1 MSAVTW
7 LPQSTWLVQVATAP
21 DTTYTRIVADRNW
34 LDVLVQIEQAIVPLL
49 LIALLAAIAFSVY
62 KAGQGIDQVKRILL
76 TSSGDISG
84 AAHSVRTVAE
94 DVRAITTSVRGDVE
108 AVGDTVRDVNAKI
121 KSAVSQAETRVRRL
135 DALVEVAQEEA
146 EDFVVSAASTLR
158 GIREGGSVLRR
169 SFLFA
174 RRNGLFG
181 RKKRRGWRDRSSL
194 RERAALR
201 ERATLR
207 EVERERTRAG
217 DDQPRI
223 RRRVPDQS

>member
-1 MSAVTW
+1 MSTAPW
-7 LPQSTWLVQVATAP
+7 LPESLWAMQVASAP
-21 DTTYTRIVADRNW
+21 DTTYTRIVTDRSW
-34 LDVLVQIEQAIVPLL
+34 FDVLILIEQAIVPLL
-49 LIALLAAIAFSVY
+49 LIALLAAIAFGVY

-108 AVGDTVRDVNAKI
+108 AVGETVRDVNSRI
-121 KSAVSQAETRVRRL
+121 KSAVSHAEMRARRL

-146 EDFVVSAASTLR
+146 EDFVVSAAATLR
-158 GIREGGSVLRR
+158 GMKEGASVLRR
-169 SFLFA
+169 SFFFT

-181 RKKRRGWRDRSSL
+181 RKRKRGWRERATL

-201 ERATLR
+201 ERAER
-207 EVERERTRAG
+207 RERERAG
-217 DDQPRI
+217 SDQPRI
-223 RRRVPDQS
+223 RRRVPDES

>member
-1 MSAVTW
+1 MSLVSS
-7 LPQSTWLVQVATAP
+7 LPELIPLLQGAAR
-21 DTTYTRIVADRNW
+21 DTTYTKLVADRSW
-34 LDVLVQIEQAIVPLL
+34 FDVLITIEQAVIPLL
-49 LIALLAAIAFSVY
+49 LIVLLAAIAFGVY

-108 AVGDTVRDVNAKI
+108 AVGETVRDVNSKI
-121 KSAVSQAETRVRRL
+121 QSAVSHAETRVRRL

-146 EDFVVSAASTLR
+146 EDFVVSAAATLR
-158 GIREGGSVLRR
+158 GMREGASVLRKG
-169 SFLFA
+169 FFFA

-181 RKKRRGWRDRSSL
+181 KKRRRGF

-201 ERATLR
+201 ERATARALR
-207 EVERERTRAG
+207 RERVRERAG

-223 RRRVPDQS
+223 RRRVPEES